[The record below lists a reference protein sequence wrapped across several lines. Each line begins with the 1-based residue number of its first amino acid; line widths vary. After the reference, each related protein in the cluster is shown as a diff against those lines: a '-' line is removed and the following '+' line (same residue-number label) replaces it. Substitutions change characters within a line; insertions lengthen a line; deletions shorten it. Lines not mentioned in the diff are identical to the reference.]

1 MAKITYY
8 LGAGA
13 SYYAYPILDKQ
24 AEMMIE
30 LASIELVEKDMYGDV
45 IMQYKFK
52 EEEKD
57 ALPDDNRIKILWH
70 IGYFGKKAILFNTI
84 DTYARKLELTGDI
97 TELDLLKMS
106 VSVFF
111 DLWSNFYETRY
122 RFPLFE
128 KTDNQYEKKYDWIDS
143 RYKSLFFL
151 FLEKGSEKIYF
162 NESIKFVT
170 WNYDLQ
176 LESTFRLFQGEDKVE
191 SFEDLNTNYFMFK
204 GDNNLIQQNNVFHL
218 NGHHGFYSDFSFS
231 NLKKQTIETGSNN
244 SIDNYWKK
252 TEGLFDSTMAQTANF
267 NKYVKYAWEHDLN
280 SDWFQQISTVMKET
294 EILVVIGYSFPPFN
308 REIDQ
313 ELFSK
318 LDPSKIKK
326 IVYQDPNANEQII
339 KNLFKFPR
347 RFDDKIEIEKGNLN
361 QFHLPNEHFI
371 TQKSQGSDVRVF

>member
-13 SYYAYPILDKQ
+13 SYHAYPILDKQ
-24 AEMMIE
+24 AQMMIQLARME
-30 LASIELVEKDMYGDV
+30 LQKTGSYGEA
-45 IMQYKFK
+45 IMPYEFK

-57 ALPDDNRIKILWH
+57 TLPNVNRIKILWH

-111 DLWSNFYETRY
+111 DLWSNFYESRY
-122 RFPLFE
+122 QFPLF
-128 KTDNQYEKKYDWIDS
+128 KNPDDKIKEKKYDWIDS
-143 RYKSLFFL
+143 RYKSLFSIL
-151 FLEKGSEKIYF
+151 LEKGREKIYF

-176 LESTFRLFQGEDKVE
+176 LESTFRLFQGEDKVK

-204 GDNNLIQQNNVFHL
+204 GDNNLLQQNNVFHL

-244 SIDNYWKK
+244 SIDDYWKK

-318 LDPSKIKK
+318 LNPNKIKK
-326 IVYQDPNANEQII
+326 IVYQDPSANKQII
-339 KNLFKFPR
+339 KNLFKTPGSFEN
-347 RFDDKIEIEKGNLN
+347 KIEIETGNLN
-361 QFHLPNEHFI
+361 QFYLPNEHFI
-371 TQKSQGSDVRVF
+371 TQKTPSYDIR